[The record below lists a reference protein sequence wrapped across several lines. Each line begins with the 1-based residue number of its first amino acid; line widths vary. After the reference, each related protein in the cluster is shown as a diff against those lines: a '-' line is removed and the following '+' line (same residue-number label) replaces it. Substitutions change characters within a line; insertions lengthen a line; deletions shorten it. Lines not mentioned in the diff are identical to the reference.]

1 MKVPS
6 KLSLLHLHNS
16 QVPSHLKIDQKQVEK
31 LIVRNNELGCRH
43 VNLFVFVTEI
53 QSYLPIPTRLVT
65 GTETNPFRDR
75 NPELRADTDSTGD

>member
-1 MKVPS
+1 MKVPP

-31 LIVRNNELGCRH
+31 LAVRNNEHGCRH

-53 QSYLPIPTRLVT
+53 QGYLPIPTRLVT

-75 NPELRADTDSTGD
+75 NPELRADTDSAGD